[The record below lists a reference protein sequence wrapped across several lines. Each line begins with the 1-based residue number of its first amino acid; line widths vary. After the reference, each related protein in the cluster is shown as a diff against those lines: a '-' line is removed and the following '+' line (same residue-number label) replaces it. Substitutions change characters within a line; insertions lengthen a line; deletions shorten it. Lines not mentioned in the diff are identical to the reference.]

1 MYLFIIKF
9 ININNLQ
16 IIRFC
21 IVGVLTFIMH
31 LIIFYILNDHL
42 GIGLTFSST
51 YAFWLTT
58 LIHFILNRNFVFK
71 KSTNSLIKQK
81 INYLIMIFS
90 NYVITLV
97 GLYIIM
103 NILKYNPYINIF
115 FSTIINVIFNY
126 LWMKNFVFLNK

>member
-1 MYLFIIKF
+1 MYLFNKNF

-21 IVGVLTFIMH
+21 IVGVLTLILH
-31 LIIFYILNDHL
+31 LVIFYISNNYL
-42 GIGLTFSST
+42 GLGLSLSST

-71 KSTNSLIKQK
+71 ISTNSLIKQK
-81 INYLIMIFS
+81 INYLIMIFY
-90 NYVITLV
+90 NYIITLI
-97 GLYIIM
+97 GLYIII

-115 FSTIINVIFNY
+115 FSTIMNVIFNY
-126 LWMKNFVFLNK
+126 LWMKNFVFK